1 MPASRTSK
9 TKPASPPAEP
19 LIRVRDLA
27 VGYDGHPILEH
38 MDFEIA
44 RGDVFVI
51 LGGSG
56 SGKSTVLRHLIG
68 LTSPMAGRIES
79 DLLAARDD
87 EQPPAFGVMFQG
99 GALFSSMTLLENVA
113 VPILRWTQLS
123 RESAESIALARLR
136 LVGLGG
142 FENHHPAD
150 ISGGMKKRAG
160 IARALALEPPILFL
174 DEPSAG
180 LDPISAVE
188 LDEQLLKLNEHLG
201 VTIVLVSHELAS
213 LFNLKPF
220 LAGNTAMQP
229 GGWFNTEINSVEDL
243 QGLRFRMPGQGGQ
256 VLGVL
261 GASVQNIPGGEI
273 YQALSSG
280 QIDGAEWIGPFADE
294 RMGFQ
299 EVTKIYYTS
308 GFHEPGS
315 ALALSMNLDVW
326 ESLTPSQ
333 QRVVEVACEATH
345 ANNLGLSWS
354 ENGAALARLQ
364 AAGVQVRE
372 FPDDVWDAFGR
383 GAAEVREAN
392 MSDPIYKDIADSYF
406 AALDEVSA
414 WFSIGDGEFIRQRN
428 RVNAG

>member
-1 MPASRTSK
+1 
-9 TKPASPPAEP
+9 
-19 LIRVRDLA
+19 
-27 VGYDGHPILEH
+27 
-38 MDFEIA
+38 MDRRSFLKNTA
-44 RGDVFVI
+44 
-51 LGGSG
+51 LGGSAAAA
-56 SGKSTVLRHLIG
+56 T
-68 LTSPMAGRIES
+68 T
-79 DLLAARDD
+79 LAAPAYAQGNRTLTMVTSVPDGFAIFDD
-87 EQPPAFGVMFQG
+87 AATMAANAITEMTDGKLTINKMPAGSLVGAFEVFDAVSAGQADLYHSAEYYFLNQHPAFAFYTSIPFG
-99 GALFSSMTLLENVA
+99 MTGIEM
-113 VPILRWTQLS
+113 
-123 RESAESIALARLR
+123 LAWYY
-136 LVGLGG
+136 
-142 FENHHPAD
+142 HK
-150 ISGGMKKRAG
+150 GGM
-160 IARALALEPPILFL
+160 
-174 DEPSAG
+174 
-180 LDPISAVE
+180 
-188 LDEQLLKLNEHLG
+188 EQH
-201 VTIVLVSHELAS
+201 HELAS

-220 LAGNTAMQP
+220 LCGNTAMQP

-299 EVTKIYYTS
+299 EVTNIYYTS

-315 ALALSMNLDVW
+315 ALALSMNLEVW
-326 ESLTPSQ
+326 DSLTPSQ
-333 QRVVEVACEATH
+333 QKAVEVACEATH
-345 ANNLGLSWS
+345 ANNLGMSWA

-364 AAGVQVRE
+364 SAGVQVRE
-372 FPDDVWDAFGR
+372 FPDEVWDAFGR

-406 AALDEVSA
+406 AAQAEISA